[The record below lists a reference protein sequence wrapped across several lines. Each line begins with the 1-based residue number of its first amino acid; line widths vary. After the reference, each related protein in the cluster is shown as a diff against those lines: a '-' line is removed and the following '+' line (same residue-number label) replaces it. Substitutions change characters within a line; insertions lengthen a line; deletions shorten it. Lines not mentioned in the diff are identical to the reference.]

1 MTKIKYTAEDI
12 FRPTSFPWHTYIDRK
27 VSEDDT
33 YEFRLKK
40 ALRSSGRLVS
50 ITGTSKSGK
59 TVLCHKVI
67 DKDDIIDLSG
77 AQIQSQADFWNQL
90 AEKIRLPIE
99 VQTTKLVSNK
109 TNLTVNA
116 QAKGTIPFIA
126 SGNLGG
132 QVGQEHMTG
141 ENVAEKEMRSN
152 SAIMEYMISNKKI
165 LLIDDFHYVED
176 SLQMYI
182 ARVLKTELFNGLKAI
197 IIYLPHRSD
206 DAVRHNPD
214 LIGRTTFIEIAPW
227 AEAELKGIP
236 EKGFSLLG
244 IKTEDEALSLLAK
257 ESITSPQLMQENC
270 LNLADRLIYEKSKE
284 ASIDFIQ
291 KAFKDTV
298 INYSHYKSIL
308 KHVLNGPA
316 QGRDK
321 RKKYQFKDGSEQD
334 IYHLL
339 LRAMTIDPPVLS
351 MHVEQIKKRFA
362 ELLTENEKIPNS
374 LTISNTVNHIS
385 KILSEVAPR
394 LDTIGWREQELFILD
409 PFLLFYLRWSAM
421 ER

>member
-182 ARVLKTELFNGLKAI
+182 ARV
-197 IIYLPHRSD
+197 
-206 DAVRHNPD
+206 
-214 LIGRTTFIEIAPW
+214 
-227 AEAELKGIP
+227 
-236 EKGFSLLG
+236 
-244 IKTEDEALSLLAK
+244 
-257 ESITSPQLMQENC
+257 
-270 LNLADRLIYEKSKE
+270 
-284 ASIDFIQ
+284 
-291 KAFKDTV
+291 FKNRIV
-298 INYSHYKSIL
+298 
-308 KHVLNGPA
+308 
-316 QGRDK
+316 
-321 RKKYQFKDGSEQD
+321 
-334 IYHLL
+334 
-339 LRAMTIDPPVLS
+339 
-351 MHVEQIKKRFA
+351 
-362 ELLTENEKIPNS
+362 
-374 LTISNTVNHIS
+374 
-385 KILSEVAPR
+385 
-394 LDTIGWREQELFILD
+394 
-409 PFLLFYLRWSAM
+409 
-421 ER
+421 